1 MLSVH
6 SLYSWPGV
14 PIALSVWLAVVS
26 VSRSY
31 LALTAGRADIPSAG
45 WVNAPLRG
53 PSGELVPASTGYEV
67 LARAQE
73 HEVCL
78 LRLWPATG
86 ERL

>member
-1 MLSVH
+1 M
-6 SLYSWPGV
+6 
-14 PIALSVWLAVVS
+14 
-26 VSRSY
+26 SRSY
-31 LALTAGRADIPSAG
+31 LALTAGHADIPSAG

-53 PSGELVPASTGYEV
+53 PSGELAPASTRYEV

-86 ERL
+86 EQ